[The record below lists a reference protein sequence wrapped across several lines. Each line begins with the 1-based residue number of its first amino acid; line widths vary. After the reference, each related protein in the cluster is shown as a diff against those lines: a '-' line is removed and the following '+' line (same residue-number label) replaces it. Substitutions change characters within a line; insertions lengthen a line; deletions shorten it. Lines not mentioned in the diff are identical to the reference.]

1 MTARTLAATYLAALE
16 RGDLEGVLALF
27 HTEAIVHSPL
37 YGPSPAAEF
46 YPRLLTDTGR
56 SELHLRGVT
65 QGERLVGVWFRFDW
79 TLPSGAAAGFECVD
93 MLELDDEG
101 LITNLRIFYDTVTT
115 RTAFERETGG
125 SWRPPAAHHRLPPD
139 THDS

>member
-1 MTARTLAATYLAALE
+1 MTASTLAASYLAALE

-27 HTEAIVHSPL
+27 HPEAIVHSPL
-37 YGPSPAAEF
+37 YGPSPAVEF
-46 YPRLLTDTGR
+46 YPRLLADTGR

-65 QGERLVGVWFRFDW
+65 QGERLVGVWFHFDW
-79 TLPSGAAAGFECVD
+79 TLPSGTAAGFECVD
-93 MLELDDEG
+93 MLELDEEG

-125 SWRPPAAHHRLPPD
+125 SWRP
-139 THDS
+139 TT